1 MMNVIASGKSW
12 RVFDLVALLLF
23 FSFFG
28 NILKRSHSW
37 DNIVASETDDE
48 AIYPLWN

>member
-12 RVFDLVALLLF
+12 RVFDLVANFF

-37 DNIVASETDDE
+37 DNTVASERNDE
-48 AIYPLWN
+48 AIYPLLN